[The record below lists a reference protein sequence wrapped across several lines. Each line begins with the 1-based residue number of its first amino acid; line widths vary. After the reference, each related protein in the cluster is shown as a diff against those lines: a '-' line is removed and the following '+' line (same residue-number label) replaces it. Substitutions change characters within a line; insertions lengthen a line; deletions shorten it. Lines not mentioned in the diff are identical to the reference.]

1 MKTIKTDMLKK
12 HEDKEYLYVYHDL
25 ASHKVNTDVHY
36 SISKTY
42 YFVSDE
48 EFYNQDEILQDG
60 LDAKD
65 FKDESA
71 CLDHIGKLNKEQL
84 SSVEKKK
91 TELKSIQKSA
101 TASSTIKDLIAFHD
115 EVIGLLL
122 EWFNKN
128 GIQIVQKKI
137 SSGRPQGS
145 KNKLTIKKYNWI
157 RDKYYFLKKKKKAH
171 TIDEHARIIRSQLLK
186 EKPDF
191 WDKHIYPLVTI
202 IDIIKKQKWGD

>member
-1 MKTIKTDMLKK
+1 MKTIKTGMLKK

-25 ASHKVNTDVHY
+25 GSHKVNTDVHY

-84 SSVEKKK
+84 SSVEKKR
-91 TELKSIQKSA
+91 TELESIQKSA

-122 EWFNKN
+122 VWF
-128 GIQIVQKKI
+128 
-137 SSGRPQGS
+137 
-145 KNKLTIKKYNWI
+145 
-157 RDKYYFLKKKKKAH
+157 
-171 TIDEHARIIRSQLLK
+171 DEHK
-186 EKPDF
+186 EHLSEDTSDREISNDALWAIADDMRQRKENGDF
-191 WDKHIYPLVTI
+191 ETYMDAYRWAEKNMS
-202 IDIIKKQKWGD
+202 KKGINITAKKLEKAYHKAKSEGVI

>member
-1 MKTIKTDMLKK
+1 MKIIESNMLDRY
-12 HEDKEYLYVYHDL
+12 ENVEYLYVFHDL
-25 ASHKVNTDVHY
+25 VSHNVGTDLHY
-36 SISKTY
+36 AVSKTY
-42 YFVSDE
+42 YFASGE
-48 EFYNQDEILQDG
+48 KFYKQHEMLQDG

-71 CLDHIGKLNKEQL
+71 CLNHVAKLNKEQL

-137 SSGRPQGS
+137 SSGRPKGS

-191 WDKHIYPLVTI
+191 WDKHIYTLVTI